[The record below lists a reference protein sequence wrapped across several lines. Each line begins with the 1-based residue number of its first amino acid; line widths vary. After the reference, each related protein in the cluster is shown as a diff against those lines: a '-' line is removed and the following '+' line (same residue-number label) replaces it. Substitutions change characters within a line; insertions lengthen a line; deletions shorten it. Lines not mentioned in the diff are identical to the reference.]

1 MFTESLL
8 LVAMVL
14 SIHFS
19 VTSSAYGTTC
29 LLKLLTLK
37 LYSYLNTLYHL
48 LFSKFVLL
56 VYNRHGYTLSES
68 R

>member
-29 LLKLLTLK
+29 LSKLLTLK
-37 LYSYLNTLYHL
+37 LYSYLNTLYYL
-48 LFSKFVLL
+48 FFSKFVLL
-56 VYNRHGYTLSES
+56 AYNRHGCTLSES